1 MEIALINQLNDLM
14 STATNL
20 IILIIILIVLVWI
33 IVRNFKKQKQNKKL
47 PTSAN
52 SSGAIRIALFIV
64 QNISIK
70 IILILVG
77 F

>member
-1 MEIALINQLNDLM
+1 MEIALINQLNDLI

-52 SSGAIRIALFIV
+52 SSGAIRIALF
-64 QNISIK
+64 NIENYNPK
-70 IILILVG
+70 K
-77 F
+77 